1 MKFNSVQINMKQVS
15 HNVTVVL
22 YAMVLSFFKKI
33 KCSFP
38 GFVNNNTSSIG
49 YYTSVNRCD
58 KAGT

>member
-1 MKFNSVQINMKQVS
+1 MKFTSVQINMKHVS
-15 HNVTVVL
+15 YNVTVVH

-33 KCSFP
+33 NCSFP
-38 GFVNNNTSSIG
+38 GLVNNNTSSIG